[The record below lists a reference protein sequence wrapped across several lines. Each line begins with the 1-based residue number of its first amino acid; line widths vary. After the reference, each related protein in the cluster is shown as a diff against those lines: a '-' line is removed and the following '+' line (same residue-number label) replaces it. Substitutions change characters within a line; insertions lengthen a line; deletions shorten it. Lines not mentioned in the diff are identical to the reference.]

1 MITIAF
7 RINFFDII
15 LKVTPILLSLA
26 TLIILILGY
35 RRFLQNQL
43 RTKQLETV
51 HEFIKQI
58 QQGDWHYLHFNK
70 YENAPSKAHIATIF
84 DIADMDEFDE
94 NSKLYFWGIDNE
106 PPEEKLL
113 SWDFFFKFHSNP
125 LLPISIAKPLKKFSL
140 WRQQSNITVDMTKE
154 EKYIA
159 IGRKKTVPENAYYF
173 FLPNSNLS
181 TCKGFK
187 ETCIELRDAIIKWTN
202 KFGLKDINITTSHL
216 HKIEIR

>member
-1 MITIAF
+1 MTF
-7 RINFFDII
+7 GCSINFLDFV
-15 LKVTPILLSLA
+15 LKVLPILLSIA
-26 TLIILILGY
+26 TLVILILGY
-35 RRFLQNQL
+35 RKFLQNQL

-70 YENAPSKAHIATIF
+70 YENTPSKAHIATIF

-94 NSKLYFWGIDNE
+94 NSKLYFWGINNE

-113 SWDFFFKFHSNP
+113 SWDFFFKFHSHP
-125 LLPISIAKPLKKFSL
+125 FLPISIAKPLKKFSL
-140 WRQQSNITVDMTKE
+140 WRQQGNITVDMAKE

-159 IGRKKTVPENAYYF
+159 IGRKKIVPENAYYF

-181 TCKGFK
+181 TCKDFK
-187 ETCIELRDAIIKWTN
+187 VTCIELRDAIIKWTN

-216 HKIEIR
+216 HNIEIK